1 MDSITTAN
9 DPRLHDISVDS
20 GAWECSEIAK
30 IPPVV
35 LGDCAQNALVV
46 RQIALG
52 QSRVHATRTRDGNA
66 QHHLIADGQRPACP
80 GVLNV
85 RFPLG
90 SDDHIWPEPSDV
102 KAPLWIRPLQVIDC
116 GSRDQVHAGIVEE
129 STWRSRAGERH
140 FRSVNKF
147 TA

>member
-1 MDSITTAN
+1 VDSVTTTN
-9 DPRLHDISVDS
+9 GPRFHDIRVNS